1 MNFYIFVG
9 TGARVPK
16 NVGIHPHFTFL
27 LIVTPA
33 MRIKIKK
40 LKSWSREIE
49 VIKKR
54 ARVGMVGQ

>member
-49 VIKKR
+49 VIKNER
-54 ARVGMVGQ
+54 G